1 MAGLAHQLVSCRIQA
16 IIDNNVRTIRQ
27 HAIALSLQLSYIV
40 CTDSRHRMDGLADIK
55 LISSL

>member
-27 HAIALSLQLSYIV
+27 HAIALVYN
-40 CTDSRHRMDGLADIK
+40 LAILCVLTLDTVWTG
-55 LISSL
+55 